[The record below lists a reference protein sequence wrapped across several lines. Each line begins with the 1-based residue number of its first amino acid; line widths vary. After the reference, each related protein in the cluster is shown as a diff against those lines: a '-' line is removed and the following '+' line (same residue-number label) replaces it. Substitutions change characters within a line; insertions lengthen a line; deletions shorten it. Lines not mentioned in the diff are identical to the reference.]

1 MALKQDFQQVVEKQ
15 LAVWQVQ
22 IEEHQ
27 EQLGQAGAEARAG
40 YEKAVATL
48 RENAEQADKLL
59 HQVRDAGEGAWKDM
73 QASSLKA
80 FEQLQK
86 GWADAIGRFS

>member
-15 LAVWQVQ
+15 LAVWQAQ

-48 RENAEQADKLL
+48 RENAEQTDKLL